1 MSKEHHFRSYLSN
14 FLANH
19 VLVSILALTKQKMK
33 ISKLFPAHLIQIQF
47 VCFPLKQQAGHITC
61 PGKTE
66 RHPANMECHY
76 ILNRYFIS

>member
-19 VLVSILALTKQKMK
+19 VLCLYVYISVNKTKAEK
-33 ISKLFPAHLIQIQF
+33 
-47 VCFPLKQQAGHITC
+47 
-61 PGKTE
+61 
-66 RHPANMECHY
+66 HPANMERRY